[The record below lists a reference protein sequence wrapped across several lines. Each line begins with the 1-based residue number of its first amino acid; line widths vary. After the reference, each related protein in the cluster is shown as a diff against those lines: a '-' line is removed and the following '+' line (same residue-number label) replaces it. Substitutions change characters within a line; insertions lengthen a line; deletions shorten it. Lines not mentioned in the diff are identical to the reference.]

1 MKASEWRE
9 KNTGE
14 LGKELSMGEDSLRE
28 LRFRLMAHEE
38 KKHRG
43 YRTLRRDI
51 ARIRTI
57 LSERDREEG
66 MIPEG
71 ASA

>member
-1 MKASEWRE
+1 MKATEWRE

-14 LGKELSMGEDSLRE
+14 LGKELTVREDSLRE

-43 YRTLRRDI
+43 YRVLKRDV
-51 ARIRTI
+51 ARIKTI
-57 LSERDREEG
+57 LSERDREDG
-66 MIPEG
+66 MI
-71 ASA
+71 AA

>member
-1 MKASEWRE
+1 MEWRE

-14 LGKELSMGEDSLRE
+14 LGKELSAREDSLRE

-43 YRTLRRDI
+43 YRMLKRDI
-51 ARIRTI
+51 ARIQTI
-57 LSERDREEG
+57 LSERNREEG
-66 MIPEG
+66 MIAVG
-71 ASA
+71 V

>member
-9 KNTGE
+9 KNAVE
-14 LGKELSMGEDSLRE
+14 LAKELSLREDSLRE

-43 YRTLRRDI
+43 YRVLKRDI
-51 ARIRTI
+51 ARIKTI
-57 LSERDREEG
+57 LSERDLEVAVVAAEV
-66 MIPEG
+66 
-71 ASA
+71 

>member
-9 KNTGE
+9 KNAGE
-14 LGKELSMGEDSLRE
+14 LKKELSAKEDSLRE

-38 KKHRG
+38 KKHHG
-43 YRTLRRDI
+43 YRLLKRDI
-51 ARIRTI
+51 ARVKTI

-66 MIPEG
+66 MIAVE
-71 ASA
+71 A